1 MLNVGILHSGRAPG
15 LDSLRDRV
23 NIVCELSRRAPR
35 RAERPRFDA
44 ETARIFREEGAD
56 VILCLGYLFLI
67 TDPLLD
73 AYRNRIVSLHDA
85 DLALRD
91 ANGGPRYPGLH
102 ATLDAISAGERE
114 TRSTAHIVTAQLDA
128 GPILARTHS
137 FPVAPFV
144 HKAAERG
151 AIDIVRAYAYAQRE
165 WMMRSS
171 WGELAETALRNLAL
185 LQPGL
190 RSRTIEAVA

>member
-15 LDSLRDRV
+15 LDLLRDRV
-23 NIVCELSRRAPR
+23 NVVCELGRRAPR

-44 ETARIFREEGAD
+44 ETARIFRNEGAD

-67 TDPLLD
+67 TEPLLD
-73 AYRNRIVSLHDA
+73 AYRGRIVSLHDA
-85 DLALRD
+85 DLTLRD
-91 ANGGPRYPGLH
+91 AHGGPRYPGLH
-102 ATLDAISAGERE
+102 ATLDAITAGERE

-128 GPILARTHS
+128 GPILARS
-137 FPVAPFV
+137 EPFPVAPFV
-144 HKAAERG
+144 HQAAARG

-171 WGELAETALRNLAL
+171 WGELAEAALRTLAT
-185 LQPGL
+185 QSHVRPE
-190 RSRTIEAVA
+190 RMVEAVA